1 MRITSD
7 QNGILLERGVERLF
21 IQPWGRDGI
30 RVRMTAEAEMD
41 ENDWALSD
49 QPEKTDWRVETEEVD
64 MTDPW
69 YRGAEYARYH
79 QQGRRWRL
87 INGKI
92 TALLNEEGWLSF
104 LNQKGET
111 LLREYWRNRDRVSR
125 YAVPVG
131 VAGRELKPIPGTRD
145 YSLTALF
152 EADDREKIYGMGQ
165 YQMAQLNKKGTV
177 LDLEHRNSQASV
189 PFYVSSLGY
198 GFLWNNPA
206 TGQVIFGNN
215 RTEWRNPSVR
225 KMDYYI
231 TAGDTP
237 AEILEHY
244 TAVTGRTPKMPEYG
258 IGFWQ
263 CKLRYR
269 TQEEVLEVAREYK
282 RRKLPLD
289 VIVVDFFH
297 WPLQGDWK
305 FDPEYFPDP
314 EGMVRELREMGIETV
329 VSIWPTVDER
339 SENYGPMADRGY
351 LMRTDRGNALSGS
364 GWMGANVYYDAT
376 HPGAREYVWQRA
388 KENYYD
394 KGVRIFWLDE
404 AEPEIGPY
412 EFDNWR
418 YYKGPARQVTNIY
431 PREYARGFYEGMKA
445 EGQEE
450 ILSLVR
456 CAWAGSQKY
465 GALTWSGDIHSSFR
479 AMKEQLQAGL
489 SMGMAGIPWWTCDL
503 GGFIGGDPTDEGF
516 RELMARW
523 FAWGCF
529 LPVFRLH
536 GERSP
541 WYVKE
546 VTFKENGRQV
556 LSSGAANE
564 LWSFGERNYEI
575 MKRFLFIREN
585 LRPYIRETMRR
596 TSETGEPI
604 MRPLFFDFP
613 EDPAAWRCES
623 AYMFGKDILVSPVT
637 AAGVDT
643 WDVYLPAGE
652 NWVESA
658 TGKRFA
664 GGQSVKAKADL
675 AVIPVFVREGADV
688 KIYPQV

>member
-7 QNGILLERGVERLF
+7 QNGILLERGVERLL

-450 ILSLVR
+450 IISLVR

-596 TSETGEPI
+596 TSETGEPV

-613 EDPAAWRCES
+613 EDPAAWACES

-688 KIYPQV
+688 KVYPQD